1 VNIAGPARPLKR
13 PDCFRLICRRQSR
26 VIVVVL
32 LHKAENLEIVVVLL
46 RKAENLEI
54 VVVLLRK
61 AENLEIVVVLLRKAE
76 NLVVERFGDPMEPTA
91 TRSPGRAVPD

>member
-61 AENLEIVVVLLRKAE
+61 AENL
-76 NLVVERFGDPMEPTA
+76 VVERFGDPMEPTA